1 MAGQKT
7 ASRANVGCRGEESFN
22 VSNFLKS
29 PRGRG
34 LWWTRLGIPSFS
46 ERFLERVGKWIAFR
60 NAADG
65 SIPLEFPSKSEGK
78 GFSIFSRPTFPSSVN
93 VDGN

>member
-34 LWWTRLGIPSFS
+34 LWWTRLEIPSFS

-60 NAADG
+60 SAADG

-78 GFSIFSRPTFPSSVN
+78 GFSIFSRPTFPHL
-93 VDGN
+93 